1 MAVIVYILFSRTIVY
16 YIFSLTNVP
25 PNSRVS
31 QSNDTSLPPTAY
43 IIIYYKY
50 DIVRVYKIN
59 GPPASAFQWTPYLR
73 RRRRVPRGAA
83 PLWNAFTA
91 KTIVV
96 STLEVVELIT
106 GASGITI
113 QWTALLGTGQQQ
125 WCISYTC
132 VYKWSCGTWCI
143 IYQYIQ
149 VGSHLVGIG
158 RYRRKS
164 KKKKKIKKR
173 RAEGK
178 LKKKWTA
185 IVLSLIP
192 YQTHPNRP
200 FPHTT
205 VFFDLHAERLISVD
219 GKQNGGKKRIRVK
232 P

>member
-1 MAVIVYILFSRTIVY
+1 
-16 YIFSLTNVP
+16 
-25 PNSRVS
+25 
-31 QSNDTSLPPTAY
+31 
-43 IIIYYKY
+43 
-50 DIVRVYKIN
+50 VYKIN
-59 GPPASAFQWTPYLR
+59 GPRASAFQWTPYLR

-83 PLWNAFTA
+83 PLWNAFKA

-113 QWTALLGTGQQQ
+113 QWTALLGTGPQQR
-125 WCISYTC
+125 CISYTC

-178 LKKKWTA
+178 LKKKMNGHCF
-185 IVLSLIP
+185 VFNSL
-192 YQTHPNRP
+192 PNTSQPALPSHDRIFWP
-200 FPHTT
+200 S
-205 VFFDLHAERLISVD
+205 R
-219 GKQNGGKKRIRVK
+219 GKAYLGGWKIKRGEKNVSASNHNDTYL
-232 P
+232 